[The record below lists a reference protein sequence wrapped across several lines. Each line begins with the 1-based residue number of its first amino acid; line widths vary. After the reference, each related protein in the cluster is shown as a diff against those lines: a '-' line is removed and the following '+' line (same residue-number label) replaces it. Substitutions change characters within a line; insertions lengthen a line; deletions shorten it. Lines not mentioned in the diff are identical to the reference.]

1 MKGKNRRGFLIS
13 IVTIFA
19 VIFAV
24 LIGINIYN
32 APARRLAE
40 QLNLGNRYLE
50 EMDYEQAVVAFTNAI
65 EIDPMNAD
73 AYIGAAEAYVGL
85 GEPER
90 AEEILAQ
97 GMERIS
103 DVRLEEKWKE
113 IENELDRIKKEEE
126 ERHLAEQA
134 ARKEAEEKRKL
145 EAALKPLYEKLEA
158 GEEDEDIVEYFW
170 NENLMEVEGAYSPTG
185 DVENGIVLDVQKTK
199 DIEGVEV
206 SCFFYG
212 EKTGGSYETTG
223 KWYAVRGDDNESGII
238 AYEKYDGEWKNG
250 MPNGRGE
257 EIWVYDG
264 GIGNEKCI
272 YKAEIIS
279 NYKNGYKDGNVQETY
294 YMDIFDWLDGNDLY
308 KLETKYRVENKKIVV
323 GSHEFNYYHDDGS
336 EQGWME
342 DKGRDGKNASVIPG
356 PWITE

>member
-65 EIDPMNAD
+65 EIDPMSAD

-85 GEPER
+85 REPER

-97 GMERIS
+97 GIEKIS
-103 DVRLEEKWKE
+103 DVRLEEKLKE

-126 ERHLAEQA
+126 ERQRAEQA
-134 ARKEAEEKRKL
+134 ARKEEEEKRKL
-145 EAALKPLYEKLEA
+145 EVALKPLYEKLEA

-170 NENLMEVEGAYSPTG
+170 KENLMEVEGSYSPTR
-185 DVENGIVLDVQKTK
+185 DVENGIVLDIQKTK
-199 DIEGVEV
+199 
-206 SCFFYG
+206 
-212 EKTGGSYETTG
+212 
-223 KWYAVRGDDNESGII
+223 N
-238 AYEKYDGEWKNG
+238 N
-250 MPNGRGE
+250 
-257 EIWVYDG
+257 
-264 GIGNEKCI
+264 
-272 YKAEIIS
+272 
-279 NYKNGYKDGNVQETY
+279 
-294 YMDIFDWLDGNDLY
+294 
-308 KLETKYRVENKKIVV
+308 
-323 GSHEFNYYHDDGS
+323 
-336 EQGWME
+336 
-342 DKGRDGKNASVIPG
+342 
-356 PWITE
+356 